1 MQKTLKSL
9 SNIFSMTF
17 GVIGRVVSSVVNMA
31 VNIIKKGLNTIKNLV
46 TGAFNF
52 VKSAL
57 TTLLGW
63 MKKALGTIFDWIG
76 KTVTTISKTAVNTA
90 KKAISGI
97 VKSIQAYADKEY
109 NSIQLKVSLGSDYSR
124 VQKSFDELVRMTT
137 ADRNDLWSVF
147 ATYAEV
153 GKTAD
158 EISKYAKAT
167 VYLANATGLSLDRIT
182 RIFLAQEAVTKNV
195 EKTLYKY
202 GINIKN
208 AKADLSDIEKIIYT
222 MDEEMQALASQSLSQ
237 SFANVRND
245 LTAIMEKVGAL
256 FAGPVKYV
264 SDKLDKLLQKIL
276 GSNKIE
282 SLATKLDA
290 LFDKMKPIIDD
301 IFTFLEK
308 LIADPEGFIKAL
320 WADIKT
326 IFANIRE
333 NLLKYIEVIGFV
345 LGALFAKLFDVLTS
359 IDFTGFKEAASA
371 LGDALGKFILSFG
384 QGAGWWTDED
394 IKAAEG
400 SLYGTFIN
408 AWNRAHPEFELS
420 QKDKW
425 YQNLATLVDAAWELA
440 LKPFWNDTLKPILDK
455 VIDWVKDTLMP
466 VLQAVFVWL
475 GQVLATALNNALAS
489 SEVVRNVLNII
500 PGVNMATGDEAAA
513 IRQSLYDKTK
523 QYLPAGWTADDLTK
537 ENLMGTQYSKNQ
549 NWLYH
554 LYQYAPEEISWL
566 RKYTVLEE
574 KAMPT
579 FRDLAD
585 AIDAALKPVE
595 DLSDK
600 MGPLTDALKDF
611 RDNAEKYI
619 PWHYHGGTTGIGGGG
634 IQDYY
639 SNEFKLKPYAKG
651 GLVTKPTVAL
661 IGEAGPE
668 LVIPWKGMPKLANA
682 DAEGYGIGSNV
693 EMTMVNSDNWLVSL
707 LKAIGA
713 NTDGLEDLL
722 KSITPLL
729 TGSDSALAKW
739 WKDTS
744 LDIAK
749 EEQKWEIEL
758 VVPWYKK
765 LWKGV
770 QTVGSAIGTAF
781 AKTGT
786 FLAQNG
792 AFGSHIG
799 NIVNGIKD
807 QQENG
812 TLSIW
817 TALGEIIKEF
827 LPYLQKGLEL
837 VGGIFDKAFDILG
850 NAVMKLG
857 EEISTTLLPLLESFI
872 PFMKV
877 LADIVT
883 ALAPV
888 VSSVL
893 APALYVICAILQ
905 ALTGLLDLL
914 MPAFAGIG
922 AVIQWVSDAISW
934 AIGSFINWLA
944 SWIPWIDGVGE
955 VHRPDTI
962 RGYYNSIMG
971 AYNDAKNAGTSAS
984 MASAQTASQT
994 VSYSGATHITI
1005 NNDFAGSYIV
1015 GSDGMSELALIMANQ
1030 LDNMGYLKVNI
1041 V

>member
-1 MQKTLKSL
+1 
-9 SNIFSMTF
+9 
-17 GVIGRVVSSVVNMA
+17 
-31 VNIIKKGLNTIKNLV
+31 
-46 TGAFNF
+46 
-52 VKSAL
+52 
-57 TTLLGW
+57 
-63 MKKALGTIFDWIG
+63 
-76 KTVTTISKTAVNTA
+76 
-90 KKAISGI
+90 
-97 VKSIQAYADKEY
+97 
-109 NSIQLKVSLGSDYSR
+109 
-124 VQKSFDELVRMTT
+124 
-137 ADRNDLWSVF
+137 
-147 ATYAEV
+147 
-153 GKTAD
+153 
-158 EISKYAKAT
+158 
-167 VYLANATGLSLDRIT
+167 
-182 RIFLAQEAVTKNV
+182 
-195 EKTLYKY
+195 
-202 GINIKN
+202 
-208 AKADLSDIEKIIYT
+208 
-222 MDEEMQALASQSLSQ
+222 
-237 SFANVRND
+237 
-245 LTAIMEKVGAL
+245 
-256 FAGPVKYV
+256 
-264 SDKLDKLLQKIL
+264 
-276 GSNKIE
+276 
-282 SLATKLDA
+282 
-290 LFDKMKPIIDD
+290 
-301 IFTFLEK
+301 
-308 LIADPEGFIKAL
+308 
-320 WADIKT
+320 
-326 IFANIRE
+326 
-333 NLLKYIEVIGFV
+333 
-345 LGALFAKLFDVLTS
+345 
-359 IDFTGFKEAASA
+359 
-371 LGDALGKFILSFG
+371 
-384 QGAGWWTDED
+384 
-394 IKAAEG
+394 
-400 SLYGTFIN
+400 
-408 AWNRAHPEFELS
+408 
-420 QKDKW
+420 
-425 YQNLATLVDAAWELA
+425 
-440 LKPFWNDTLKPILDK
+440 
-455 VIDWVKDTLMP
+455 
-466 VLQAVFVWL
+466 
-475 GQVLATALNNALAS
+475 
-489 SEVVRNVLNII
+489 
-500 PGVNMATGDEAAA
+500 
-513 IRQSLYDKTK
+513 
-523 QYLPAGWTADDLTK
+523 
-537 ENLMGTQYSKNQ
+537 
-549 NWLYH
+549 
-554 LYQYAPEEISWL
+554 
-566 RKYTVLEE
+566 
-574 KAMPT
+574 
-579 FRDLAD
+579 
-585 AIDAALKPVE
+585 
-595 DLSDK
+595 
-600 MGPLTDALKDF
+600 
-611 RDNAEKYI
+611 
-619 PWHYHGGTTGIGGGG
+619 
-634 IQDYY
+634 
-639 SNEFKLKPYAKG
+639 
-651 GLVTKPTVAL
+651 
-661 IGEAGPE
+661 
-668 LVIPWKGMPKLANA
+668 MPKLANA